1 MVLIILGIA
10 CLIVGFF
17 FVNPKRIKLDVNELV
32 LTNLGIYSA
41 SLILIACGFFMPT
54 NKYEKNGKE
63 TEQMQLVSMDKSSQD
78 VFFKVSDNTISFA
91 YSVPT
96 DYSISNDSSQYEIST
111 IRTSDATFVFDESII
126 KPYVAKYQRKME
138 KNIFTFSFYHSPK
151 IEYIF
156 YLPEQY
162 GKTV

>member
-1 MVLIILGIA
+1 MLLIIFGIA

-17 FVNPKRIKLDVNELV
+17 FVNPKKIKLDESEFV
-32 LTNLGIYSA
+32 LARLGTYSI
-41 SLILIACGFFMPT
+41 SFILITCGFFMPT

-63 TEQMQLVSMDKSSQD
+63 TEQMQLVSMSESSQD
-78 VFFKVSDNTISFA
+78 AFFKVSDNTISFA
-91 YSVPT
+91 YSVPAT
-96 DYSISNDSSQYEIST
+96 YSLSNDSSQYEIST
-111 IRTSDATFVFDESII
+111 IRTSDATFVFDNSII
-126 KPYVAKYQRKME
+126 KPYVAKYQRKMA